1 MVLSSMLDLPRLKR
15 IRLMKRPIGQLFVG
29 YGLLGPNY
37 NFLPGVDIQLEG
49 FEKIPNEPVIF
60 AMNHTDR
67 FNYWPFMYKLWRLK
81 HRYMTV
87 WVKGKY
93 YETPITGALMELTSN
108 LPTASRGYIITKDFT
123 LTVGRRPTGAEYA
136 ILRDLVNEEAVPGGD
151 PSSVDVSSVPAELLR
166 TKRSILGVDFD
177 PAECSYAA
185 GINRVFTA
193 MMAEFVRLNERSFEL
208 GLDLLVFPQGTRSI
222 RLPRGHIGMIEIA
235 LRYKKTIVPIGC
247 NGCDLVYT
255 GSVPIGKSGTILYRV
270 GDPIRYEDLSDFHI
284 GEAYVPF
291 SAEAEHKHHD
301 EFQGAIDLVMDRI
314 NDLLDPEY
322 QFSDD
327 LQSTGVRGTSRFM

>member
-1 MVLSSMLDLPRLKR
+1 MLDLPRLKR
-15 IRLMKRPIGQLFVG
+15 IRLMKRPIGQVFFGHTVLT
-29 YGLLGPNY
+29 PNY
-37 NFLPGVDIQLEG
+37 NRLPGIDIQLEG
-49 FEKIPNEPVIF
+49 LDKVPEGPVIY

-67 FNYWPFMYKLWRLK
+67 FNYFPFMYKMWKLRE
-81 HRYMTV
+81 RYITV

-93 YETPITGALMELTSN
+93 YENPIVGTFMELTSN
-108 LPTASRGYIITKDFT
+108 LPTVSRGYIITKDFA
-123 LTVGRRPTGAEYA
+123 LAMGRRPTQAEYA
-136 ILRDLVNEEAVPGGD
+136 TLRALVNKEATPNED
-151 PSSVDVSSVPAELLR
+151 PSTVDVSSIPAELFEI
-166 TKRSILGVDFD
+166 KRNMLGVDFD
-177 PAECSYAA
+177 PDECSYAV

-193 MMAEFVRLNERSFEL
+193 MMAEFIRLNERSFEL

-222 RLPRGHIGMIEIA
+222 RLPRGRIGMMEVA

-255 GSVPIGKSGTILYRV
+255 GSLPIGKAGTIVYRI
-270 GDPIRYEDLSDFHI
+270 GDPIPYEALSDYHI
-284 GEAYVPF
+284 DEDYAPF
-291 SAEAEHKHHD
+291 SAEAEYKHRD
-301 EFQGAIDLVMDRI
+301 NFQGAVDLVMTRI